1 MAYNLLDP
9 LAQTFFIDTPSIVTK
24 VDLYFSAKDSNIP
37 AHIAIRKNVNG
48 DPGPY
53 VVPFSQVYIYPST
66 VNVTSNANVATTVT
80 FTSPVFLDIGEY
92 SLSLGSDSKNYRVW
106 VSELDGIDTVT
117 SKRIT
122 EQPYVGALYQSQ
134 NASSWTPK
142 QAEDLKFKLYRAVFD
157 TSTTGS
163 ISFIPTLGEY
173 KLGTLEENPLEVF
186 PSSATLRVNH
196 FNHGLSDGG
205 YVVLGGLAN
214 ARSVSGN
221 ISAFSLGNV
230 NAFYGVNSNT
240 FIDVG
245 LVVSNVTLSSY
256 TVTLPTPV
264 TGVTKATRFGGY
276 GMYATQDTQ
285 FDTIFP
291 VLSTVTQSVS
301 TVTPSFKATSKSYGV
316 DSAFTKMSIEDNDL
330 TETKL
335 IAGNATTQFNLSNAS
350 SFIYKV
356 ELNTTNSYIAPLID
370 SKQIG
375 LVLAKNLVD
384 NPTYANKNLSYDIK
398 TIVTANTT
406 ANVTVLSGNINGAN
420 IGMINFVTAS
430 DISNAITIVNGTY
443 INITGTNPN
452 NGQFRVIDV
461 IDSGS
466 NVKIV
471 ELSGNALTTDL
482 SVSNTYTITNGINFV
497 AEEAATGGSVHSKYI
512 TRQFDFINDSTS
524 INLRVDVCKPVDAT
538 VSFYYKIKELGE
550 TEILSE
556 QEFIKLT
563 NVTVPTSLSGEF
575 YEVEKQIDNL
585 SPFNALVFK
594 VVFETTNTAQVPKIK
609 NLRLI
614 AMA

>member
-9 LAQTFFIDTPSIVTK
+9 LAQTFFIDTPCIVTK
-24 VDLYFSAKDSNIP
+24 VDLYFSRKDTYIP

-53 VVPFSQVYIYPST
+53 VVPFSQTYIYPST

-80 FTSPVFLDIGEY
+80 FSSPIFLDIGEY
-92 SLSLGSDSKNYRVW
+92 SLTLGSDSKNYRVW
-106 VSELDGIDTVT
+106 VSELDGVDTIT

-122 EQPYVGALYQSQ
+122 EQPYVGTLYQSQ

-163 ISFIPTLGEY
+163 ISFTPALGEY
-173 KLGTLEENPLEVF
+173 KLGKLEEDPLEVF

-214 ARSVSGN
+214 ARTASGVVL
-221 ISAFSLGNV
+221 SDLGNV
-230 NAFYGVNSNT
+230 NAFFGVDSNT

-276 GMYATQDTQ
+276 GMHATQDTQ

-301 TVTPSFKATSKSYGV
+301 TVTPSYKATSKSYGV
-316 DSAFTKMSIEDNDL
+316 DSAFTKMAEGDNDL
-330 TETKL
+330 TETRL
-335 IAGNATTQFNLSNAS
+335 IAGYATTQFNLSNAT
-350 SFIYKV
+350 SFIYKID
-356 ELNTTNSYIAPLID
+356 LNTTNSYIAPLID

-384 NPTYANKNLSYDIK
+384 TPTYANKNLSYDIK

-497 AEEAATGGSVHSKYI
+497 AEEAATGGSVLSKYI

-524 INLRVDVCKPVDAT
+524 INLRVDVCKPADAT

-594 VVFETTNTAQVPKIK
+594 VVFETTNTAQVPKIRK
-609 NLRLI
+609 LRLI
-614 AMA
+614 ALA